1 MNILV
6 VDDHPNLVRITVMAL
21 HALGCRTFTA
31 DNTAAATQ
39 LLDTEEIDAIFLDV
53 NLGKESG
60 MDFLSLLVAQ
70 ANRPPVIMFTA
81 QAKDEVA
88 GEAFRRGAF
97 GCLIK
102 PFNMEDLTEQMSRI
116 ERHRRGCPANPTPEN
131 L

>member
-6 VDDHPNLVRITVMAL
+6 VDDHPNLVRITAMAL
-21 HALGCRTFTA
+21 RALGCGTFTA
-31 DNTAAATQ
+31 RNTATATQ
-39 LLDTEEIDAIFLDV
+39 LLGTEKIDAIFLDV
-53 NLGKESG
+53 NLGGESG
-60 MDFLSLLVAQ
+60 MDFLSQLVAQ
-70 ANRPPVIMFTA
+70 ACQPPVIMFTA

-102 PFNMEDLTEQMSRI
+102 PFNLEDLSQQMNRLEQ
-116 ERHRRGCPANPTPEN
+116 HRRDGLGENPSEN